1 MRTFLG
7 WKASFL
13 LEGNSPPHHHKC
25 HRSWLLRLIPVQTST
40 LVITNIPWP
49 YLITLSVFHTKESD
63 NWFGRDFSF
72 CSAFFLL
79 LWFVVFFLKMNKPNH
94 HREHLQWRCQE
105 IDFIFHIFPAKVY
118 LHTMPSTAD
127 LELQRS
133 VFSGPSKFDCYFPY
147 ESSTGIQA
155 LCSTSCK
162 TGKPAHQ
169 NPSSVGHSYKPPVI
183 VKIDNWKTLMDNSF
197 FLINVGNYSRVSF
210 K

>member
-40 LVITNIPWP
+40 LGHTSLCCQYSILRKVITGLVGI
-49 YLITLSVFHTKESD
+49 FHFVQLFFFC
-63 NWFGRDFSF
+63 FG
-72 CSAFFLL
+72 LL
-79 LWFVVFFLKMNKPNH
+79 FFFLKMNKPNH